1 MSIVRAGAL
10 GGASWLRNEVR
21 RAATCW
27 LVFGPWGTPEPGSA
41 ARATCRRITHETR
54 ASSKRIAGA
63 NERGWDGAA
72 RIAPNTRPGETLNK
86 QRCLAGLRRCEAM
99 A

>member
-27 LVFGPWGTPEPGSA
+27 LVFGPWGTRKPGST
-41 ARATCRRITHETR
+41 ARGTFRSTTHATRT
-54 ASSKRIAGA
+54 SSMRLLAQRNAVGAGQQA
-63 NERGWDGAA
+63 LPQPSG
-72 RIAPNTRPGETLNK
+72 
-86 QRCLAGLRRCEAM
+86 
-99 A
+99 